1 MYSGFRMEA
10 TNQLLMGTKSQEAPS
25 LPGSLGTVGQSL
37 TQKLVSKNNAARL
50 FEIGIGK
57 EIGIREEIDKL

>member
-1 MYSGFRMEA
+1 MDA
-10 TNQLLMGTKSQEAPS
+10 TNQLLLGTKPSHEAPS
-25 LPGSLGTVGQSL
+25 LLGSLGTIGQSL

-57 EIGIREEIDKL
+57 EVGIKDEIDKF